1 MVAGD
6 TSETDTSFFSS
17 PEVTPQILPTSGRV
31 ARPPALSLGMS
42 NGFEAAPVA
51 STKLTSLRQSGQPSD
66 AATKLQAAMRA
77 RIARECFLKQKTSAV
92 TMQKSYRGFSIRK
105 RRTQGKFSS
114 ASWTM
119 ESIMGGA
126 APASA
131 WNTRPVTQR
140 TKSVLS
146 TGLAQAGFKKARQGQ
161 QVVRL
166 HGSGAKARAHSYAET
181 KAADQRRKRLL
192 FDARRISPID
202 TVLRV
207 DKIGQTVLHHLF
219 CHTVTWIVLLAYGS
233 TAVLCRYG
241 YYGGKTVFSDAAES
255 FEGSDILI
263 TFMIVF
269 YVGYCYNRYSA
280 MFGDLELTMRSIINC
295 CAVARVCF
303 KDNASLYDLWRFLNL
318 LHVTAYC
325 GCTAT
330 YNRAN
335 LCDEFCQEHGL
346 LTDPSVR
353 ERLEEID
360 IESPQAWSTCMVWA
374 LEVVQERYE
383 ARDFSAPVHKELIE
397 HIRNAGSALSR
408 IYAQEYQVLPYIYT
422 HLVSLACAIYLIV
435 SAIIKGASATP
446 ALDGQTT
453 ALHAPLFQTSHPL
466 ASPLL
471 SSPPH
476 TPAHPLPLPD
486 VSCTQQASTSS
497 RTPPTCSASS
507 SLSPPYSSFR

>member
-51 STKLTSLRQSGQPSD
+51 STKLTLAAPKAASLPTRRPSCRRPCVPTHRPRVLSQAED
-66 AATKLQAAMRA
+66 FRGHHAEILSWLQHPQAAHAGQILFRLVDDGVNHG
-77 RIARECFLKQKTSAV
+77 R
-92 TMQKSYRGFSIRK
+92 
-105 RRTQGKFSS
+105 RRTRVGVEH
-114 ASWTM
+114 AAGHPAD
-119 ESIMGGA
+119 EIGA
-126 APASA
+126 
-131 WNTRPVTQR
+131 
-140 TKSVLS
+140 LD
-146 TGLAQAGFKKARQGQ
+146 GLAQAGFKKARQGQ

-219 CHTVTWIVLLAYGS
+219 CHTVTWIVLLAHRS

-241 YYGGKTVFSDAAES
+241 YLGGKTVFSDAAES

-303 KDNASLYDLWRFLNL
+303 KDSASLYDLWRFLNL

-374 LEVVQERYE
+374 LRSY
-383 ARDFSAPVHKELIE
+383 RRGTRRGTSPRLF
-397 HIRNAGSALSR
+397 IRS
-408 IYAQEYQVLPYIYT
+408 
-422 HLVSLACAIYLIV
+422 
-435 SAIIKGASATP
+435 
-446 ALDGQTT
+446 
-453 ALHAPLFQTSHPL
+453 
-466 ASPLL
+466 
-471 SSPPH
+471 
-476 TPAHPLPLPD
+476 
-486 VSCTQQASTSS
+486 
-497 RTPPTCSASS
+497 
-507 SLSPPYSSFR
+507 